1 MAGHRA
7 KQQEG
12 TTVESVKQQGSSTKE
27 ENLTLFIL
35 TILLP
40 PKYYVDSEVWTD
52 LHYKEK
58 VSKKMNALPYNRK
71 LCTRD
76 CWGQGSPS
84 GLWYS
89 IMERGREL
97 RGS

>member
-12 TTVESVKQQGSSTKE
+12 TTVESVKQKGSSTKE

-40 PKYYVDSEVWTD
+40 PYIMLIPRSGQIYITKRRSR
-52 LHYKEK
+52 
-58 VSKKMNALPYNRK
+58 KK
-71 LCTRD
+71 
-76 CWGQGSPS
+76 
-84 GLWYS
+84 
-89 IMERGREL
+89 
-97 RGS
+97 

>member
-12 TTVESVKQQGSSTKE
+12 TTVESVIQQGSSTKE
-27 ENLTLFIL
+27 ENLTLSIM

-52 LHYKEK
+52 LHYKE